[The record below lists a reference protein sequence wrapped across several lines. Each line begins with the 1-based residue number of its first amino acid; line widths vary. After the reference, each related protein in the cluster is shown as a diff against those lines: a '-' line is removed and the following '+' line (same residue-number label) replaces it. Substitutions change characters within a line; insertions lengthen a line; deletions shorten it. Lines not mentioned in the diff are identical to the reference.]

1 MKSLTG
7 ALTVLVLSLPISVLA
22 DTASA
27 LANAPNVTAQELYA
41 AQNKGLSL
49 YGSKDYQEAS
59 PHLMKAAQHGLKNA
73 QATLGL
79 MHLTGNGVE
88 RSAQLGIGWLGVAA
102 DGKAGSRIKKT
113 YNDAI
118 ESIPK
123 SIAPSSTKLL
133 TRLSRGTGPRRTVCA
148 ARAISLLAR
157 MLSSTGV
164 ITRIRDTAIK
174 SKIRSRRL
182 VIWIRAAVMSGASIP
197 VAAVQAA
204 RRLRPAVIRVAAD
217 VANTTHE

>member
-1 MKSLTG
+1 MMNSLKG
-7 ALTVLVLSLPISVLA
+7 SLLVLVASMPISVLA

-27 LANAPNVTAQELYA
+27 LANAPSITAQELYA

-49 YGSKDYQEAS
+49 YGSMDYQEAS

-102 DGKAGSRIKKT
+102 DGKAGRRIKKT

-123 SIAPSSTKLL
+123 EYRPQFDKIVNAFISRYGTKAHGVRCEGYKPVGTNVKQYRCHYADSRYGDQIEDPFTTISHLDTGGSDVGSVYSSSGSSSGAASQT
-133 TRLSRGTGPRRTVCA
+133 SGYPGGGGGPR
-148 ARAISLLAR
+148 
-157 MLSSTGV
+157 
-164 ITRIRDTAIK
+164 
-174 SKIRSRRL
+174 
-182 VIWIRAAVMSGASIP
+182 
-197 VAAVQAA
+197 
-204 RRLRPAVIRVAAD
+204 
-217 VANTTHE
+217 